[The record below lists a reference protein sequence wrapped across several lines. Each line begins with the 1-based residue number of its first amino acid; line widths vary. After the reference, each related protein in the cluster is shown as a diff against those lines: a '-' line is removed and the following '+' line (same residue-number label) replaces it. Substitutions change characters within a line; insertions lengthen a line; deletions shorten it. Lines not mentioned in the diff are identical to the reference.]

1 MKFLLAI
8 ETSCDDTSVAILNEE
23 AKVVSNIV
31 SSQFKA
37 HKPYGGVVPEIASR
51 EHLKN
56 LPFVF
61 EQALKEAK
69 IGVKELSAIAST
81 KGPGLLGSVLVGFS
95 FAKALAYALGIPYF
109 GINHIEAH
117 LTSPW
122 IEQKDV
128 SFPSVILVVSGGHT
142 HLFFVESFEKIFLI
156 SATRDDAAGEAFDKA
171 GKKLKIP
178 YPQGPIIDKLARKGD
193 AEAFKFT
200 QPRMKKGI
208 DFSFSGLKTAFIY
221 TLEKSNLYLEKFDET
236 NLPKWVYDILASY
249 EKSIVYHLIDRIEKA
264 IDLYKP
270 KSVALTGGVAAN
282 TLLRKRF
289 SEIAKK
295 KGIYCSIPPLKY
307 CTDNAAM
314 VGFNAYIKWKK
325 GFNSELSIDAFS
337 TAEWIKTKEES

>member
-8 ETSCDDTSVAILNEE
+8 ETSCDDTSVAVLSEE
-23 AKVVSNIV
+23 GTVLSNVV
-31 SSQFKA
+31 SSQLKA

-56 LPFVF
+56 LPVVF
-61 EQALKEAK
+61 EEALSGAQIDVEDIKA
-69 IGVKELSAIAST
+69 VAST
-81 KGPGLLGSVLVGFS
+81 RGPGLLGSVLVGFS
-95 FAKALAYALGIPYF
+95 FAKALSYALKVPYY

-122 IEQKDV
+122 IEKRDIP
-128 SFPSVILVVSGGHT
+128 FPSIILVVSGGHS
-142 HLFFVESFEKIFLI
+142 HLFYAESFEKISLI

-178 YPQGPIIDKLARKGD
+178 YPQGPLIDKLARKGN
-193 AEAFKFT
+193 AESFKFP
-200 QPRMKKGI
+200 QPRMKKGT

-221 TLEKSNLYLEKFDET
+221 TLEKNNLSLEKYDEE
-236 NLPKWVYDILASY
+236 NLPEWVFDIFASF
-249 EKSIVYHLIDRIEKA
+249 EKSVVCHLVERTEKA

-270 KSVALTGGVAAN
+270 NSVALAGGVAAN

-289 SEIAKK
+289 SEIAEKR
-295 KGIYCSIPPLKY
+295 GVRYSIPSLKY

-325 GFNSELSIDAFS
+325 GLNSELSIDAFS
-337 TAEWIKTKEES
+337 TAEWRKTKEER